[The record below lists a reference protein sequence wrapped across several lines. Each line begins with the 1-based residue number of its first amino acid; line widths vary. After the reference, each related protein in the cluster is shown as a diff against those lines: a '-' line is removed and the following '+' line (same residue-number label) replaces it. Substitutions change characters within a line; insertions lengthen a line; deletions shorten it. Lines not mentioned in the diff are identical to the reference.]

1 MALLPPLATP
11 EQLGAMQGQVFTGAR
26 LEQATVLLDMA
37 SDEVRGYLRQEV
49 TAGTS
54 TITVPLRRSD
64 PYEDPCRA
72 EVWLPQRPVNDVTA
86 VTVDG
91 EVPVRWW
98 WDGDRVFLPYT
109 LWRQGQHRPP
119 LVEVTYEHGYD
130 PVPGYVRNVALQ
142 AAGRVMVNPSQIRSE
157 VVGGISTVYAV
168 QVSGEAL
175 GVLLTSAERRT
186 LDRYPRRRAGTTR
199 VRS

>member
-1 MALLPPLATP
+1 MALLPPLATA
-11 EQLGAMQGQVFTGAR
+11 EDLGKMLGRTLSGDQLA
-26 LEQATVLLDMA
+26 QATLLLDMA
-37 SDEVRGYLRQEV
+37 SDEVRGYLGGQQV

-54 TITVPLRRSD
+54 TIMVPLRRSD

-72 EVWLPQRPVNDVTA
+72 EVWLPQRPVTNVTA

-91 EVPVRWW
+91 DAPVRWW
-98 WDGDRVFLPYT
+98 WADDKVFLPYT

-119 LVEVTYEHGYD
+119 IVEVTYEHGYD
-130 PVPGYVRNVALQ
+130 PVPGDIRNVVLQ
-142 AAGRVMVNPSQIRSE
+142 SAGRVLVNPSQIRSE

-175 GVLLTSAERRT
+175 GVLLTAAERRT
-186 LDRYPRRRAGTTR
+186 LNRYRRRAGTTR

>member
-1 MALLPPLATP
+1 MALLPPLATA
-11 EQLGAMQGQVFTGAR
+11 EQLGAMQGQVLTGDR
-26 LEQATVLLDMA
+26 LAQATVLLEMA
-37 SDEVRGYLRQEV
+37 SDEVRGYLKQEV

-98 WDGDRVFLPYT
+98 WQGDRVYVPYT
-109 LWRQGQHRPP
+109 LWRSGQHRPP
-119 LVEVTYEHGYD
+119 QVQVTYEHGWD
-130 PVPGYVRNVALQ
+130 PVPGDIRNVVLQ
-142 AAGRVMVNPSQIRSE
+142 AAGRVFVNPSQIRSE

-168 QVSGEAL
+168 PVSGQAL
-175 GVLLTSAERRT
+175 GVLLTSAEEKT
-186 LDRYPRRRAGTTR
+186 LDRYKRRAGTTR